1 MKRLLG
7 FACLFM
13 ACLLA
18 YALAAGPAARLR
30 ATLGGNDV
38 WVGQKLTLVV
48 ELLAPGYFASSP
60 AFDLPQVPGVLVFP
74 PTDRPVLSTET
85 IEGVSYT
92 VQRHELTVF
101 ARRAGEF
108 DIPPFTVRFDFKPS
122 PTDAGAVT
130 QAVTTEPLR
139 FTAKLP
145 PGAEGLGALVSAR
158 SLTAEETWQPQG
170 VKAKTGDALTRT
182 ITLSAPDV
190 PGMAFPPFRAVR
202 VQGLGVYAKD
212 PQVLDH
218 SERGELQG
226 QRRETITYVCER
238 PGHFVIPAAHFTWWN
253 LQDQRLETV
262 DFPERVLEVAPN
274 PAAPAVSTVGH
285 RKSEERFR
293 RSLFVGPTL
302 LVLAGGLVVALRR
315 LGWRGAAYFEA
326 VHLAPLN
333 PEVIALRATGHCRTQ
348 ID

>member
-1 MKRLLG
+1 MKRLFG
-7 FACLFM
+7 FACVFM
-13 ACLLA
+13 ACLLTP
-18 YALAAGPAARLR
+18 ALAAGPTAHLR
-30 ATLGGNDV
+30 TTLGSNDV

-85 IEGVSYT
+85 VDGVSYT
-92 VQRHELTVF
+92 VQRHELAVF

-108 DIPPFTVRFDFKPS
+108 DIPPFTVRFDFTPS
-122 PTDAGAVT
+122 PTNAPAVT
-130 QAVTTEPLR
+130 QAVTTAPLR

-145 PGAEGLGALVSAR
+145 PGAEDLSTLISAR
-158 SLTAEETWQPQG
+158 SLTADETWQPDAL
-170 VKAKTGDALTRT
+170 KAKAGDAFTRT
-182 ITLSAPDV
+182 ITFSAPDV

-202 VQGLGVYAKD
+202 VQGLGVYVKE

-253 LQDQRLETV
+253 LAEQRLETV
-262 DFPERVLEVAPN
+262 DFPERVLDVAPT
-274 PAAPAVSTVGH
+274 PPAPAVSAVG
-285 RKSEERFR
+285 RRATDKRFR
-293 RSLFVGPTL
+293 ESL
-302 LVLAGGLVVALRR
+302 LVAATMLAAAAVLVFARRRFRWRVA
-315 LGWRGAAYFEA
+315 GYFEP

-333 PEVIALRATGHCRTQ
+333 PQGSRNTPT
-348 ID
+348 